1 MIYHYNNFFVKI
13 LKGVNLMKNQFF
25 KVLGLLSL
33 PALVFAQDKLSS
45 GDTAW
50 MLVATAFV
58 MLMTPAGLALFYG
71 GMTRNKNVL
80 NTMGMSLIAFAVGTL
95 VWVVAGYSI
104 AFGEGDFIGTGKIL
118 LSGITSD
125 TLSGTIP
132 ELLFVAFQGTFAA
145 IAVAI
150 ASGSMIERVKFSTFI
165 IFSALWILAVYA
177 PITHWAWGGGE
188 SLNFDEMD
196 FAGGT
201 VVHINAGVA
210 GFVVAMILGRRKDY
224 GEVALKPFSP
234 VLTVLGAAL
243 LWFGW
248 FGFNAGS
255 QVAADGIA
263 GNAFLITNVAAS
275 LGVIGWLSAEY
286 MVYKKPTLVGGASG
300 AISGLVAIT
309 PASGSAGVTGAIII
323 GLVGGIVGFIGV
335 SKVKKLFRVDDSLDA
350 FWVHGL
356 VGIWGSIATA
366 IFIAPYLMADNY
378 NMSSQL
384 VSQIQAIVL
393 TVVYSGIVT
402 AIVYFIASLLTD
414 GGRVDEEIEFTG
426 LDEKVHGEKALN
438 L

>member
-1 MIYHYNNFFVKI
+1 
-13 LKGVNLMKNQFF
+13 MKNKF
-25 KVLGLLSL
+25 LRLLALLAL
-33 PALVFAQDKLSS
+33 PMIASAEDTLSG

-71 GMTRNKNVL
+71 GMTRSKNVL
-80 NTMGMSLIAFAVGTL
+80 NTMGMSLIAYAVGTL
-95 VWVVAGYSI
+95 VWVVAGYSL
-104 AFGEGDFIGTGKIL
+104 AFGSGDFIGSGKIL
-118 LSGITSD
+118 LAGITDKSL
-125 TLSGTIP
+125 TGTIP

-150 ASGSMIERVKFSTFI
+150 ASGSMIERVKFSTFT
-165 IFSALWILAVYA
+165 IFAALWILVVYA

-188 SLNFDEMD
+188 TLNFGEMD

-224 GEVALKPFSP
+224 GRSALKPFSP
-234 VLTVLGAAL
+234 VYAVLGAAL

-255 QVAADGIA
+255 EVAADGIA
-263 GNAFLITNVAAS
+263 GNAFLITNVAAAV
-275 LGVIGWLSAEY
+275 GVIGWLVAEY
-286 MVYKKPTLVGGASG
+286 IVYKTPTLIGGASG
-300 AISGLVAIT
+300 AVAGLVAIT

-335 SKVKKLFRVDDSLDA
+335 SKLKKLFKVDDSLDA

-366 IFIAPYLMADNY
+366 IFIAPYLMADDY
-378 NMSSQL
+378 NMGAQILSQL
-384 VSQIQAIVL
+384 KAIGL
-393 TVVYSGIVT
+393 TVAYSAVAT
-402 AIVYFIASLLTD
+402 AIVFYIASMLTG
-414 GGRVDEEIEFTG
+414 GGRVDEETELIG
-426 LDEKVHGEKALN
+426 LDEKVHGEKAMN

>member
-1 MIYHYNNFFVKI
+1 
-13 LKGVNLMKNQFF
+13 LKQGKTMKNRFLALIAIMALP
-25 KVLGLLSL
+25 VIASAEDTLSG
-33 PALVFAQDKLSS
+33 

-71 GMTRNKNVL
+71 GMTRSKNVL
-80 NTMGMSLIAFAVGTL
+80 NTMGMSLIAYAVGTL

-104 AFGEGDFIGTGKIL
+104 AFGSGDFIGTGKIL
-118 LSGITSD
+118 LAGITDKSL
-125 TLSGTIP
+125 TGTIP

-150 ASGSMIERVKFSTFI
+150 ASGSMIERVKFSTFT
-165 IFSALWILAVYA
+165 IFAALWILVVYA

-188 SLNFDEMD
+188 TLNFGEMD

-224 GEVALKPFSP
+224 GRAALKPFSP
-234 VLTVLGAAL
+234 VYAVLGAAL

-255 QVAADGIA
+255 EVAADGIA
-263 GNAFLITNVAAS
+263 GNAFLITKVAAA
-275 LGVIGWLSAEY
+275 LGVIGWLIAEY
-286 MVYKKPTLVGGASG
+286 IVYKTPTLIGGASG
-300 AISGLVAIT
+300 AVAGLVAIT

-335 SKVKKLFRVDDSLDA
+335 SKLKKLFKVDDSLDA

-366 IFIAPYLMADNY
+366 IFIAPYLMADDY
-378 NMSSQL
+378 NMGAQLISQL
-384 VSQIQAIVL
+384 KAIGL
-393 TVVYSGIVT
+393 TIVYSAVAT
-402 AIVYFIASLLTD
+402 AVVFFIASILTG
-414 GGRVDEEIEFTG
+414 GGRVDEETELIG
-426 LDEKVHGEKALN
+426 LDEKIHGEKAMN

>member
-1 MIYHYNNFFVKI
+1 
-13 LKGVNLMKNQFF
+13 MKNKF
-25 KVLGLLSL
+25 LALITLLSL
-33 PALVFAQDKLSS
+33 PMLASAEDVLSG

-71 GMTRNKNVL
+71 GMTRSKNVL

-104 AFGEGDFIGTGKIL
+104 AFGEGDFFGTGKIL
-118 LSGITSD
+118 LAGITDKSL
-125 TLSGTIP
+125 TGTIP

-150 ASGSMIERVKFSTFI
+150 ASGSMIERVKFSTFT
-165 IFSALWILAVYA
+165 IFVALWILAVYA
-177 PITHWAWGGGE
+177 PVTHWAWGGGTT
-188 SLNFDEMD
+188 LHFDEMD

-210 GFVVAMILGRRKDY
+210 GFVVAMILGKRKGY
-224 GEVALKPFSP
+224 GTSAMKPFSP
-234 VLTVLGAAL
+234 VFAVLGAAL

-255 QVAADGIA
+255 EVAADGIA

-275 LGVIGWLSAEY
+275 LGIIGWLIAEY
-286 MVYKKPTLVGGASG
+286 IVYKTPTLIGGASG
-300 AISGLVAIT
+300 AIAGLVAIT
-309 PASGSAGVTGAIII
+309 PASGSAGVGGAIII
-323 GLVGGIVGFIGV
+323 GLVGGIIGFIGV
-335 SKVKKLFRVDDSLDA
+335 SKLKKIFKVDDSLDA
-350 FWVHGL
+350 FWIHGL

-366 IFIAPYLMADNY
+366 IFIAPYLMAEDY
-378 NMSSQL
+378 NMMSQL
-384 VSQIQAIVL
+384 MNQIKAIVL
-393 TVVYSGIVT
+393 TIVYSGVVT
-402 AIVYFIASLLTD
+402 AIVFYISSALTG
-414 GGRVDEEIEFTG
+414 GGRVDEETEHRG
-426 LDEKVHGEKALN
+426 LDEAVHGEKGMN

>member
-1 MIYHYNNFFVKI
+1 
-13 LKGVNLMKNQFF
+13 MKNIFA
-25 KVLGLLSL
+25 LL
-33 PALVFAQDKLSS
+33 ALMPLVAFADEAKLDT

-50 MLVATAFV
+50 MIVATAFV

-71 GMTRNKNVL
+71 GMTRSKNVL

-104 AFGEGDFIGTGKIL
+104 AFGAGDFIGTGKIM
-118 LSGITSD
+118 LSGITD
-125 TLSGTIP
+125 QTLSGTIP

-150 ASGSMIERVKFSTFI
+150 ASGSMIERVKFSTYVV
-165 IFSALWILAVYA
+165 FSALWILVVYA

-188 SLNFDEMD
+188 TLNFGEMD

-210 GFVVAMILGRRKDY
+210 GFVVAMILGKRRDFGK
-224 GEVALKPFSP
+224 AAIKPFSP

-255 QVAADGIA
+255 EVAADGVA
-263 GNAFLITNVAAS
+263 GNAFLITNVAAA
-275 LGVIGWLSAEY
+275 LGVIGWLIVEY
-286 MVYKKPTLVGGASG
+286 IFYKKATLVGGASG
-300 AISGLVAIT
+300 AVAGLVAIT

-335 SKVKKLFRVDDSLDA
+335 SKIKKLFKVDDSLDA

-366 IFIAPYLMADNY
+366 LFIAPYLMPEDFNLGTQMVA
-378 NMSSQL
+378 QL
-384 VSQIQAIVL
+384 KAIGL
-393 TVVYSGIVT
+393 TIVYSGIAT
-402 AIVYFIASLLTD
+402 AIVYFISSIITG
-414 GGRVDEEIEFTG
+414 GGRVDEETEQMG
-426 LDEKVHGEKALN
+426 LDEATHGEKAIN

>member
-1 MIYHYNNFFVKI
+1 
-13 LKGVNLMKNQFF
+13 MKKF
-25 KVLGLLSL
+25 LLALLLL
-33 PALVFAQDKLSS
+33 PTFVFAEDTLDT

-71 GMTRNKNVL
+71 GLTRSKNVL
-80 NTMGMSLIAFAVGTL
+80 NTMGMSLAAYAVGTL
-95 VWVVAGYSI
+95 VWVLFGYSI
-104 AFGEGDFIGTGKIL
+104 AFGDGDLIGTGKIL
-118 LSGITSD
+118 LSGITSE

-177 PITHWAWGGGE
+177 PVTHWAWGGGE
-188 SLNFDEMD
+188 TLNFGEMD

-224 GEVALKPFSP
+224 GRTAIKPFSP
-234 VLTVLGAAL
+234 ILVVLGAML

-255 QVAADGIA
+255 QLAADGTA
-263 GNAFLITNVAAS
+263 ASAFLVTNVAAS
-275 LGVIGWLSAEY
+275 LGVIGWVTAEWL
-286 MVYKKPTLVGGASG
+286 VYKKATLVGGASG
-300 AISGLVAIT
+300 AVAGLVAIT
-309 PASGSAGVTGAIII
+309 PAAGSAGVEGAIIL
-323 GLVGGIVGFIGV
+323 GLVGGALGFIGV
-335 SKVKKLFRVDDSLDA
+335 SKLKTLFKVDDSLDA

-366 IFIAPYLMADNY
+366 IFIADYAMADDY
-378 NMSSQL
+378 SMASQL
-384 VSQIQAIVL
+384 VSQVQAILL

-402 AIVYFIASLLTD
+402 AIVFFVASALTG
-414 GGRVDEEIEFTG
+414 GGRVNEETETMG
-426 LDEKVHGEKALN
+426 LDEEVHGERGLN